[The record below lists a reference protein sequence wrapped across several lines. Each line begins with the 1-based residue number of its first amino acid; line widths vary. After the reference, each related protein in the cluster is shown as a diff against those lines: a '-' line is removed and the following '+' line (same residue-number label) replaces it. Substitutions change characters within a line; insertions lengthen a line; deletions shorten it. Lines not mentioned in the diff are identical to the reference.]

1 MRSLII
7 LVHLNFGFEALH
19 PRHDRLSFPQVTV
32 ESVAEFPELT
42 RFQSDMARNPA
53 FDPGAKVML
62 AVRLKTQDAVL

>member
-1 MRSLII
+1 
-7 LVHLNFGFEALH
+7 
-19 PRHDRLSFPQVTV
+19 VTV

-42 RFQSDMARNPA
+42 RFQSDMARNSA